1 MGKTCS
7 TSEETALV
15 MINSLKSAKI
25 FDGYR
30 GNYPINKD
38 EFAQI
43 ESRHIQQQQDS
54 DIHL

>member
-1 MGKTCS
+1 MNTK
-7 TSEETALV
+7 
-15 MINSLKSAKI
+15 LKIVLPFRVIK
-25 FDGYR
+25 
-30 GNYPINKD
+30 NLPIKARRNDRTQQD